1 MNNTNL
7 LGSWIRR
14 FLLEH
19 LVDERNLSL
28 NTQRSYRDSITLLIQ
43 FANSHLH
50 KPVDHLDVIDLTCEL
65 VRSFLNN
72 LEKERG
78 CVISTRNQRLAAIH
92 AFARFVGFNSPE
104 HITWSGE
111 IRAVPFKKGHKSPV
125 IYLDKLEMDALLD
138 APDKNTAQGNRDY
151 TILLFL
157 YNTGARADEVAQLL
171 IKDLDL
177 AVCGRDHSSVRL
189 RGKGNKLRQCP
200 LWAQTVQKLKK
211 LIEHRA
217 QKEHVFLN
225 RCSKPITRFGIH
237 GLVKRSAAKACIKV
251 PSIAGK
257 HVSPHV
263 IRHTTATHLLRA
275 GVDINTI
282 RAWLG
287 HVSLTTTNIYAE
299 ADLEMKA
306 KALALCEIKGT
317 KVTMGWK
324 EDEALMTFLKSL

>member
-19 LVDERNLSL
+19 LVDERNLSQ
-28 NTQRSYRDSITLLIQ
+28 NTQRSYRDAIILLIQ
-43 FANSHLH
+43 FANRNLH
-50 KPVDHLDVIDLTCEL
+50 KPVERLDIIDLTSEL

-78 CVISTRNQRLAAIH
+78 CVISTRNPRLAAIH
-92 AFARFVGFNSPE
+92 AFARFVGLNSPE

-111 IRAVPFKKGHKSPV
+111 IRAVPFKKGCQSPV

-138 APDKNTAQGNRDY
+138 APDISTAQGSRDHA
-151 TILLFL
+151 ILLFL

-171 IKDLDL
+171 IMDLNL
-177 AVCGRDHSSVRL
+177 AVCDRDHSSVRL

-200 LWAQTVQKLKK
+200 IWAQTVQELNK
-211 LIEHRA
+211 LIDHRA
-217 QKEHVFLN
+217 PKEHVFLN

-251 PSIAGK
+251 PSIA
-257 HVSPHV
+257 
-263 IRHTTATHLLRA
+263 
-275 GVDINTI
+275 D
-282 RAWLG
+282 
-287 HVSLTTTNIYAE
+287 
-299 ADLEMKA
+299 
-306 KALALCEIKGT
+306 
-317 KVTMGWK
+317 K
-324 EDEALMTFLKSL
+324 ERC